1 MNKEIKN
8 RLSKYES
15 SLREARGQYYRALLR
30 EEVDELVE
38 IGQDLGIKLESR
50 GCPRCLLAFLQKLSD
65 LYFAPEEQED
75 GKREENPTATPKK
88 KRTRK

>member
-1 MNKEIKN
+1 MNREVRE

-38 IGQDLGIKLESR
+38 IGQDLGVKLESR
-50 GCPRCLLAFLQKLSD
+50 GCPRCLLSFLQKLSE
-65 LYFAPEEQED
+65 LYFAQEAEEVKQE
-75 GKREENPTATPKK
+75 EETPSPKK
-88 KRTRK
+88 KTKKTQK

>member
-1 MNKEIKN
+1 MNKEIKK

-15 SLREARGQYYRALLR
+15 SLREARGDYYRALLR

-38 IGQDLGIKLESR
+38 IGEELGVKLESR
-50 GCPRCLLAFLQKLSD
+50 GCPRCLLTFLKKLGD
-65 LYFAPEEQED
+65 LYFAQEQED
-75 GKREENPTATPKK
+75 EEKVAEEPKK

>member
-50 GCPRCLLAFLQKLSD
+50 GCPRCLLSFLQKLSD

-75 GKREENPTATPKK
+75 EKREENPTATPKK
-88 KRTRK
+88 KRARK

>member
-1 MNKEIKN
+1 MNKDIKE

-38 IGQDLGIKLESR
+38 IGNDLGVKLESR

-65 LYFAPEEQED
+65 LYFAQEAEEKKQD
-75 GKREENPTATPKK
+75 EEPSTPKK

>member
-1 MNKEIKN
+1 MNRDIKE
-8 RLSKYES
+8 RLSKYEG

-38 IGQDLGIKLESR
+38 IGQDLGVKLEAR
-50 GCPRCLLAFLQKLSD
+50 GCPRCLLSFLQKLSD
-65 LYFAPEEQED
+65 LYFAPEEQEE
-75 GKREENPTATPKK
+75 KKQEETPTPKK

>member
-1 MNKEIKN
+1 MNEDIKK

-15 SLREARGQYYRALLR
+15 SLREAKGDYYRALLR

-38 IGQDLGIKLESR
+38 IGEELGVKLESR
-50 GCPRCLLAFLQKLSD
+50 GCPRCLLAFLKKLSL
-65 LYFAPEEQED
+65 LYFAPEEQ
-75 GKREENPTATPKK
+75 KVTEEETPNPKK

>member
-1 MNKEIKN
+1 MNKDIKE

-38 IGQDLGIKLESR
+38 IGQDLGVKLESR

-75 GKREENPTATPKK
+75 EKQEENPTPKK
-88 KRTRK
+88 KRARK

>member
-1 MNKEIKN
+1 MNKDIKE

-38 IGQDLGIKLESR
+38 IGQDLGVKLESR

-65 LYFAPEEQED
+65 LYFTEEQDEV
-75 GKREENPTATPKK
+75 KQEETPTTSQ
-88 KRTRK
+88 KRTRKRK

>member
-1 MNKEIKN
+1 MNKEIKE

-15 SLREARGQYYRALLR
+15 SLREAKGDYYRALLR

-38 IGQDLGIKLESR
+38 IGNELGVKLESR
-50 GCPRCLLAFLQKLSD
+50 GCPRCLLTFLKKLGD
-65 LYFAPEEQED
+65 LYFAQEAGEQKVTEE
-75 GKREENPTATPKK
+75 PKK

>member
-1 MNKEIKN
+1 MNRDIKK
-8 RLSKYES
+8 RLSKYEG
-15 SLREARGQYYRALLR
+15 SLREAKGDYYRALLR

-38 IGQDLGIKLESR
+38 IGEDLGVKLESR

-65 LYFAPEEQED
+65 LYFAQEQDERKVIEE
-75 GKREENPTATPKK
+75 PKK

>member
-1 MNKEIKN
+1 MKKEIKE

-15 SLREARGQYYRALLR
+15 SLREARGGYYRALTR
-30 EEVDELVE
+30 EEVDELVA
-38 IGQDLGIKLESR
+38 IGNDLGVKLESR

-65 LYFAPEEQED
+65 LYFAQEQED
-75 GKREENPTATPKK
+75 EQKVTEEPKK

>member
-1 MNKEIKN
+1 MN
-8 RLSKYES
+8 RLKKFEQ
-15 SLREARGQYYRALLR
+15 SLKEARGGYYRALTR

-38 IGQDLGIKLESR
+38 IGQDLGVKLESR

-65 LYFAPEEQED
+65 LYFAQEVEEKKQE
-75 GKREENPTATPKK
+75 ETPKK

>member
-1 MNKEIKN
+1 MNKDIKE

-38 IGQDLGIKLESR
+38 IGQGLGVKLESR

-65 LYFAPEEQED
+65 LYFAQEEQEEQEVI
-75 GKREENPTATPKK
+75 EEPKK
-88 KRTRK
+88 KTKRTRK

>member
-1 MNKEIKN
+1 MNKDIKE

-15 SLREARGQYYRALLR
+15 SLREARGNYYRALLR

-38 IGQDLGIKLESR
+38 IGQDLGVKLESR
-50 GCPRCLLAFLQKLSD
+50 GCPRCLLAFLQKLSE
-65 LYFAPEEQED
+65 LYFAQEQEEVKQD
-75 GKREENPTATPKK
+75 EEPSTPKK

>member
-1 MNKEIKN
+1 MNREIKE

-38 IGQDLGIKLESR
+38 IGQDLGVKLESR
-50 GCPRCLLAFLQKLSD
+50 GCPRCLLAFLQKLSEF
-65 LYFAPEEQED
+65 YFA
-75 GKREENPTATPKK
+75 
-88 KRTRK
+88 

>member
-1 MNKEIKN
+1 MNKDIKE

-38 IGQDLGIKLESR
+38 IGDDLGVKLESR
-50 GCPRCLLAFLQKLSD
+50 GCPRCLLSFLQKLSD
-65 LYFAPEEQED
+65 LYFVQEEQEVT
-75 GKREENPTATPKK
+75 EEPKK
-88 KRTRK
+88 KRARK

>member
-1 MNKEIKN
+1 MEKEIKE

-15 SLREARGQYYRALLR
+15 SLREAKGDYYRALLR

-38 IGQDLGIKLESR
+38 IGEDLGVKLESR
-50 GCPRCLLAFLQKLSD
+50 GCPRCLLTFLKKLGD
-65 LYFAPEEQED
+65 LYFAQEPEEQ
-75 GKREENPTATPKK
+75 KREEENPKK

>member
-1 MNKEIKN
+1 MNKDIKE

-38 IGQDLGIKLESR
+38 IGDDLGVKLESR
-50 GCPRCLLAFLQKLSD
+50 GCPRCLLSFLQKLSD
-65 LYFAPEEQED
+65 LYFAQEEQEVT
-75 GKREENPTATPKK
+75 EEPKK
-88 KRTRK
+88 KRARK